1 MKRWC
6 NSCARR
12 DNCYTVPT
20 RPKCYVPVT
29 NTKQEDKTYLSK
41 TIVWCPKCGRS
52 DYIRDF
58 EKDWGIKNSEYKYK
72 CINCN
77 TYIKDDIPVMYY
89 PQVDGITP
97 SVIITDDMSKIKDA
111 FKEIG
116 KICSSHDCD
125 SCPLLIDDECVTNH
139 CPDEW
144 LSYIERQKL

>member
-6 NSCARR
+6 NSCARK
-12 DNCYTVPT
+12 DNCYTVLT

-29 NTKQEDKTYLSK
+29 NTEQEDKTYLPK
-41 TIVWCPKCGRS
+41 TIVYCPKCGRS
-52 DYIRDF
+52 DYIKDF

-97 SVIITDDMSKIKDA
+97 SVIITDDMST
-111 FKEIG
+111 
-116 KICSSHDCD
+116 
-125 SCPLLIDDECVTNH
+125 DDE
-139 CPDEW
+139 
-144 LSYIERQKL
+144 